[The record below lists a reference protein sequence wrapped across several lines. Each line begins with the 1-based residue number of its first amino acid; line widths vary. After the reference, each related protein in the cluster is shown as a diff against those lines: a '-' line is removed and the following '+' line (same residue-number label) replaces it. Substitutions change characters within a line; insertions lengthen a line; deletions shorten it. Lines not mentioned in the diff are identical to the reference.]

1 MRDLYETYTRLARQ
15 NGVGRAIHPRM
26 SPDETHTLSA
36 STGALPPLPAAYAF
50 VVQLGRDSD
59 PALGRFD
66 GQIEHLASGRQGRF
80 SNQQE
85 MLAFL
90 EHTLAQSIAPPSGR

>member
-1 MRDLYETYTRLARQ
+1 MSSRATKTPQPGETALA
-15 NGVGRAIHPRM
+15 
-26 SPDETHTLSA
+26 
-36 STGALPPLPAAYAF
+36 PLPAHYAF

-59 PALGRFD
+59 PALGRFV

-80 SNQQE
+80 SSQQE

-90 EHTLAQSIAPPSGR
+90 ERTLAQSMALPRINEREG

>member
-1 MRDLYETYTRLARQ
+1 MSAQPTNALQASERALAF
-15 NGVGRAIHPRM
+15 
-26 SPDETHTLSA
+26 
-36 STGALPPLPAAYAF
+36 LPADYAF

-59 PALGRFD
+59 PALGRFV

-80 SNQQE
+80 SSQQE

-90 EHTLAQSIAPPSGR
+90 ERTLAQLMAAPAESGA